1 MAELSDGEYETLSHA
16 GVKSVCCLNSLVI
29 NQWLNSLIQIV
40 RSVIGCWSLTVCV
53 TNFVTAY
60 LCKSRIALINELHL
74 FVTTC
79 D

>member
-16 GVKSVCCLNSLVI
+16 GVKSVCC
-29 NQWLNSLIQIV
+29 LNSLIQIV